1 MRRAWARST
10 HAPYPAPLPGHLLT
24 DATVPGRIRADLIAW
39 QQVGVMWQ
47 APPEEVEQAL
57 KEVAGLVADSDDET
71 SLNMAAANAAA
82 DRLVSRCPPG
92 VATGDHCWASA
103 LCADTRGRPEV
114 ALAALAPVLE
124 RLRRSRFYFATWYPS
139 RLTQVAALA
148 MRAGDAEQAG
158 VVVQAA
164 AELSRRNPGADLWE
178 RDARSDAARAALS
191 AGQAYD
197 DLWWLPEVMR
207 MRAAHDDAAA
217 AFSRLRTAAQMASA
231 QGSVTLLLR
240 CERDLAAL
248 PPAGVRQ
255 VR

>member
-1 MRRAWARST
+1 M
-10 HAPYPAPLPGHLLT
+10 
-24 DATVPGRIRADLIAW
+24 
-39 QQVGVMWQ
+39 
-47 APPEEVEQAL
+47 
-57 KEVAGLVADSDDET
+57 
-71 SLNMAAANAAA
+71 
-82 DRLVSRCPPG
+82 
-92 VATGDHCWASA
+92 
-103 LCADTRGRPEV
+103 
-114 ALAALAPVLE
+114 LE

-148 MRAGDAEQAG
+148 MRAGVAEQAG

-164 AELSRRNPGADLWE
+164 AELSGRNPGADLWE

-191 AGQAYD
+191 AGHAYD

-231 QGSVTLLLR
+231 QGSVALLRR
-240 CERDLAAL
+240 CERDLTAL

>member
-1 MRRAWARST
+1 MSGDMYVVVRCQDVRALALLELGRLDDAR
-10 HAPYPAPLPGHLLT
+10 AEVQ
-24 DATVPGRIRADLIAW
+24 ATAQAAEELGLMYYLGR
-39 QQVGVMWQ
+39 
-47 APPEEVEQAL
+47 AL
-57 KEVAGLVADSDDET
+57 AVLVET
-71 SLNMAAANAAA
+71 SIRQGDLAAANAAA

-139 RLTQVAALA
+139 RLTQVTALA

-231 QGSVTLLLR
+231 QGSVALLRR
-240 CERDLAAL
+240 CERDLTAL
-248 PPAGVRQ
+248 PPTGVRQ